1 MLTAHDEDAEKADG
15 ERDFFV
21 AREGA
26 GVQQAKVLARATDAR
41 AEVLAAAGLVVRAE
55 EVGLRAGDLPA
66 VALGGF
72 AGASLPEARACLR
85 AADAVWER
93 EVARRAHVAA
103 ARLAMGREG
112 GGGGDCSS
120 GN

>member
-55 EVGLRAGDLPA
+55 KVGLRAGDLPA